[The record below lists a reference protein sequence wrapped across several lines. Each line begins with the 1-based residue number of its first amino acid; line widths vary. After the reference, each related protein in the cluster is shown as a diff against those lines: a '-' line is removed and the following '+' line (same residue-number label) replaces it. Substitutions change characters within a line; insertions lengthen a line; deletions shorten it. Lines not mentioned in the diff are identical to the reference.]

1 LSTIALRAVGSY
13 RQTEVQSRTPLELVV
28 LLYDGAI
35 TFATAARTA
44 IERHDVPGRTGAISR
59 AMAIISE
66 LQSTLDLERGGAVA
80 ESLDGLYSYVSG
92 RLVDASFKRDARALD
107 EVIGLLTPLRD
118 AWSAIAPGT
127 VAQGARVA
135 R

>member
-1 LSTIALRAVGSY
+1 LSNIALRAASAY
-13 RQTEVQSRTPLELVV
+13 RQTEVQSRTPVELVV

-35 TFATAARTA
+35 TFATNARTA
-44 IERHDVPGRTGAISR
+44 LERHDVPGKTGAISR
-59 AMAIISE
+59 VLAIISE

-80 ESLDGLYSYVSG
+80 ESLDRLYSYINT
-92 RLVDASFKRDARALD
+92 RLVDASFKRDAKALD

-118 AWSAIAPGT
+118 AWSAVGSGT
-127 VAQGARVA
+127 AAQGAQVA

>member
-1 LSTIALRAVGSY
+1 MSSIALRAVGSY

-35 TFATAARTA
+35 TFVTAARTA
-44 IERHDVPGRTGAISR
+44 IECHDVPGRTRAISR

-66 LQSTLDLERGGAVA
+66 LQSTLDLEAGGAVA
-80 ESLDGLYSYVSG
+80 TSLDGLYFYITR
-92 RLVDASFKRDARALD
+92 RLVDASFKRDVKALD
-107 EVIGLLTPLRD
+107 EVVGLLTPLRD

-127 VAQGARVA
+127 GAQVPR
-135 R
+135 